1 MLGIPPLALSFV
13 ALSLAV
19 GLALALWASI
29 DAASRPEE
37 AWTRSGQSRVLW
49 IALPIAA
56 LVLPPPGVGIAVAL
70 AYLGWVRPKVRLAER
85 PAAA

>member
-13 ALSLAV
+13 ALSLAA

-29 DAASRPEE
+29 DAATRPQEGWE
-37 AWTRSGQSRVLW
+37 RSGQSKTLW

-56 LVLPPPGVGIAVAL
+56 LVLPPPGLSLAVAL
-70 AYLGWVRPKVRLAER
+70 AYFGWVRPKVRLAER